1 MFSIGERII
10 YGSEG
15 VFTVAEY
22 AKSPID
28 KHDLRQFYVLKPYF
42 GPEGN
47 MIYTP
52 VDNAQVRMRA
62 TMTRE
67 EAVAFLETV
76 AEIGQVEVERERS
89 RRDRYRETMLS
100 ATAAEYVSIIKTVRC
115 RRQEFLRLK
124 KRLPDSDTD
133 YEKKARF
140 CLYGELASALG
151 ISMAEAE
158 TMILERLS

>member
-1 MFSIGERII
+1 
-10 YGSEG
+10 
-15 VFTVAEY
+15 
-22 AKSPID
+22 
-28 KHDLRQFYVLKPYF
+28 
-42 GPEGN
+42 
-47 MIYTP
+47 
-52 VDNAQVRMRA
+52 MRA